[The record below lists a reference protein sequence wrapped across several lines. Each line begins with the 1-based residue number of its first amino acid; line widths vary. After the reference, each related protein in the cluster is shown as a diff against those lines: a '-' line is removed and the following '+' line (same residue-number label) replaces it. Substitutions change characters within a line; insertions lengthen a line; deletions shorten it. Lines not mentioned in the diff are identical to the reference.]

1 MASNVIVGMSGGVD
15 SSVAAAKLLEEGHRV
30 TGLFMKN
37 WEEDDD
43 REYCA
48 AAEDLAD
55 AQAVC
60 EILGIELKTVNFSHE
75 YWERVFRTFLDEY
88 RNGRTPNPDIVCNK
102 EIKFKE
108 FLQWAMH
115 LGAEFIATGH
125 YARLEKQN
133 HVRLLRKGRD
143 REKDQSYFLHTLDQR
158 ALCHARFPVG
168 EMHKEAVREMAR
180 KLALPVHD
188 KKDSVGICFIGERR
202 FADFL
207 ERFLPS
213 RPGPTET
220 LEGDVIGR
228 HRGACFYTIGQRQGL
243 GIGGEG
249 EPWYVVDK
257 DVERNIVHVVQGR
270 NHPALTRKVVIA
282 EQLHWVAGSP
292 PALPLV
298 CSAKI
303 RYRQEDQ
310 QCVICVPGADH
321 TRVEFD
327 QPQWAVTPGQSI
339 VFYQNDICIGGGI
352 IRAARNRKEEE
363 REDKHGFIARSD
375 RLSVS
380 AANKSGL

>member
-1 MASNVIVGMSGGVD
+1 MGNVIVGMSGGVD
-15 SSVAAAKLLEEGHRV
+15 SSVAAAKLLEDGHQV

-43 REYCA
+43 QEYCA
-48 AAEDLAD
+48 ATEDLAD
-55 AQAVC
+55 AQDVC
-60 EILGIELKTVNFSHE
+60 ETLGIELKTVNFSHE
-75 YWERVFRTFLDEY
+75 YWNRVFQIFLDEY

-115 LGAEFIATGH
+115 LGADFIATGH
-125 YARLEKQN
+125 YARLIKQDN
-133 HVRLLRKGRD
+133 VWLLRKGRD
-143 REKDQSYFLHTLDQR
+143 VEKDQSYFLHTLDQQ
-158 ALCHARFPVG
+158 ALRHANFPIG
-168 EMHKEAVREMAR
+168 EMHKGAVREMAK
-180 KLALPVHD
+180 KLGLPVHD
-188 KKDSVGICFIGERR
+188 KKDSTGICFIGERR

-207 ERFLPS
+207 GRYLPS
-213 RPGPTET
+213 RPGPIET

-228 HRGACFYTIGQRQGL
+228 HRGACFYTVGQRHGL

-257 DVERNIVHVVQGR
+257 DVNRNVVTVVQGR
-270 NHPALTRKVVIA
+270 NHRALAQKTVLV
-282 EQLHWVAGSP
+282 EQLHWVTGSP

-303 RYRQEDQ
+303 RYRQDDR
-310 QCVICVPGADH
+310 QCVICMPGATC

-339 VFYQNDICIGGGI
+339 VFYQDDVCIGGGI
-352 IRAARNRKEEE
+352 IRAAQYMKEGE
-363 REDKHGFIARSD
+363 REDNRVFAARSD
-375 RLSVS
+375 RLSAV
-380 AANKSGL
+380 AANKSGF